1 MALPVLRKGKE
12 KPAKVIHQGDPKEEP
27 PPTPL
32 YLCPTFQVLCRFPF
46 SLFTLYRT
54 APHHLCLHRLQVQ
67 SALQARCNFTQPT
80 NQPNSLQPCRCP
92 YERPEALPGLM
103 RMALSSQDTQSFITN
118 PFPLLTS

>member
-1 MALPVLRKGKE
+1 MQSLVQEDFTCRGATKPNVPQLLNLCSRAL
-12 KPAKVIHQGDPKEEP
+12 KPRF
-27 PPTPL
+27 
-32 YLCPTFQVLCRFPF
+32 TFQVLCRFPF

-92 YERPEALPGLM
+92 YERPEALPRLM